1 MKPAEGES
9 DVISPLP
16 FVFELLLAKS
26 VSPGVIDAIM
36 TLVENLLVTSDFK
49 VTDDDK
55 VIDTGVTIKVDK
67 QGRGMLC
74 QSNCR
79 ENGLVFSTMYPVDQS
94 QQTGFSFNSCGI
106 PSYPQWFMGKAL

>member
-1 MKPAEGES
+1 MKSAEGES
-9 DVISPLP
+9 DVVSPLP

-26 VSPGVIDAIM
+26 VSTGVIDAIM

-55 VIDTGVTIKVDK
+55 VIDTGVTINVDK

-79 ENGLVFSTMYPVDQS
+79 EKGHIFSMMYPVGQS
-94 QQTGFSFNSCGI
+94 
-106 PSYPQWFMGKAL
+106 